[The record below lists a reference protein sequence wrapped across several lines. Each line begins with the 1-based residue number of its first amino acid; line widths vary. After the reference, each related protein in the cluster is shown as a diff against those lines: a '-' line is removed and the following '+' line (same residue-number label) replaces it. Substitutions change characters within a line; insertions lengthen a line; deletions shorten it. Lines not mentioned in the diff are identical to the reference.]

1 MNYILP
7 SMNDKLR
14 VIIIGASGG
23 IGRAFIELLKNST
36 QVEVVYA
43 LSRNIG
49 HSESKKIINM
59 KIDLSCEKS
68 IQTAAAELISTGS
81 FDLCI
86 IATGLLQN
94 EKINPEKNIKSL
106 KQSSFLKSFTI
117 NTIGPA
123 LVAKYFIPLLR
134 KDKKSV
140 LAALS
145 ARVGSISDNYIGGWY
160 AYRAS
165 KAALNMIIK
174 CLAIE
179 LLRKSKT
186 QIILGLHPGTV
197 DTNLSKPFQKNVPKQ
212 KLFSADYSARKLL
225 KVINDATINE
235 SGLLLAWDGSVIS
248 F

>member
-1 MNYILP
+1 MNKRR
-7 SMNDKLR
+7 S
-14 VIIIGASGG
+14 
-23 IGRAFIELLKNST
+23 
-36 QVEVVYA
+36 
-43 LSRNIG
+43 
-49 HSESKKIINM
+49 
-59 KIDLSCEKS
+59 
-68 IQTAAAELISTGS
+68 
-81 FDLCI
+81 
-86 IATGLLQN
+86 
-94 EKINPEKNIKSL
+94 KNIKSL

-123 LVAKYFIPLLR
+123 LIAKYFIPLLR

-186 QIILGLHPGTV
+186 QIIG
-197 DTNLSKPFQKNVPKQ
+197 F
-212 KLFSADYSARKLL
+212 A
-225 KVINDATINE
+225 I
-235 SGLLLAWDGSVIS
+235 
-248 F
+248 